1 MFIKKIVLFLS
12 FLMVAF
18 GLACSGESMGPSDGT
33 TAPGGAVSLQGVGAS
48 FPEPIYRKWVNEYQ
62 AINPNVRID
71 YQSKGSGAGQK
82 AILDKTAAF
91 GASDEV
97 MSEEDLKK
105 AGGEILHIP
114 TVLGAVVMTYNLPGL
129 KEPLKLSPETIA
141 GIYLGEIRNWND
153 QRIKAENPGAD
164 LPDTQ
169 IIPVYRADAS
179 GTTAVFTDFLSKTV
193 PAWKEKIGTNKQ
205 PSWITGVG
213 TGAPRNDGVM
223 AQVKQNQNTIG
234 YVELTFAK
242 ANNLPSAL
250 IKNKAGNYVEPSLE
264 NVQAAAAESVA
275 QTPEDLRV
283 QITNPEGANAYPIA
297 SYTYIL
303 AYKNQPDAV
312 KGKALA
318 DFLWWATH
326 DGAKFTKELHYAPL
340 PDEIVKRVE
349 AKLNSMTADGKSLRQ
364 P

>member
-1 MFIKKIVLFLS
+1 MISNIKKIICFLS
-12 FLMVAF
+12 IFIVAI
-18 GLACSGESMGPSDGT
+18 GMACSGEPVGQGNGT
-33 TAPGGAVSLQGVGAS
+33 TTTGGVVRLQGVGAS

-62 AINPNVRID
+62 KINPNIQID

-82 AILDKTAAF
+82 AILDRTADF
-91 GASDEV
+91 GASDEAV
-97 MSEEDLKK
+97 SQDDLQK
-105 AGGEILHIP
+105 AEEILHIP

-141 GIYLGEIRNWND
+141 GIYLGEIKNWNAP
-153 QRIKAENPGAD
+153 QIKAENPNAD
-164 LPDTQ
+164 LPDTE

-193 PAWKEKIGTNKQ
+193 PAWKEKIGANKQ
-205 PSWITGVG
+205 PSWVQGVG

-223 AQVKQNQNTIG
+223 AQVKQNQNSIG

-242 ANNLPSAL
+242 ANNLPTAL
-250 IKNKAGNYVEPSLE
+250 IKNKAGNYVEPTLE
-264 NVQAAAAESVA
+264 NVQAAAAESLPE
-275 QTPEDLRV
+275 TPEDLRV
-283 QITNPEGANAYPIA
+283 QITNPEGANAYPIS
-297 SYTYIL
+297 SYTYVL
-303 AYKNQPDAV
+303 AYKNQSDAT

-326 DGAKFTKELHYAPL
+326 DGSKFVKDLHYAPL

-349 AKLNSMTADGKSLRQ
+349 AKINSMTANGKPLRQ
-364 P
+364 